1 MKNLKIL
8 IIALFLLTF
17 TSCEKKEPV
26 PDKLERIEGLIQID
40 GDTIKVDRVKV
51 VDTSNEKLVKEL
63 GLKDEDLHP
72 AYYIYNPE
80 VEYEDFK
87 LADKAYF
94 IFTDTEGKY
103 IDEDIDSK
111 EYITDSRAEFMDY
124 LENTYSEFPIKVP
137 YILYIR
143 GEKIEVIYEYFPYT
157 I

>member
-1 MKNLKIL
+1 M
-8 IIALFLLTF
+8 
-17 TSCEKKEPV
+17 
-26 PDKLERIEGLIQID
+26 
-40 GDTIKVDRVKV
+40 
-51 VDTSNEKLVKEL
+51 VDTSNEKLVKEM

-87 LADKAYF
+87 LSDKAYF
-94 IFTDTEGKY
+94 IFTDIEGKY
-103 IDEDIDSK
+103 IDEDVDNK
-111 EYITDSRAEFMDY
+111 EYITDSRSEFMDY

-143 GEKIEVIYEYFPYT
+143 GDKIEVIYENFKYT